1 MNLSNMLKA
10 KSKQN
15 KKENE
20 TCQQSC
26 WRDQGE
32 LIHKKKKKKKKCQIT
47 AIWQKTR
54 KQPNKFILM
63 PYETVLKYGFQV
75 DTKKRSYHIM

>member
-32 LIHKKKKKKKKCQIT
+32 LIHKKKKKKMPKNCNLAKYKKTSKQIYPN
-47 AIWQKTR
+47 AI
-54 KQPNKFILM
+54 
-63 PYETVLKYGFQV
+63 
-75 DTKKRSYHIM
+75 

>member
-1 MNLSNMLKA
+1 MNKVKVTMNLSNMLKA

-32 LIHKKKKKKKKCQIT
+32 LIHKKKKKKNAKELQFGKIQENIQT
-47 AIWQKTR
+47 
-54 KQPNKFILM
+54 NL
-63 PYETVLKYGFQV
+63 
-75 DTKKRSYHIM
+75 S